1 MDRVMRKRS
10 DNVRGMTLIE
20 LLIVVAIVGILAAIA
35 GPAWNDQV
43 IKSRRADARNTLLA
57 AQIEQEQYR
66 ANNLTYATS
75 MSAMGMGSFDST
87 TRDYYRVEV
96 VSADATS
103 FLITATPNGNQAND
117 STCNVFAVRQTG
129 PEHSGYAA
137 LSCWQLDR
145 SI

>member
-1 MDRVMRKRS
+1 MALQDKHAA
-10 DNVRGMTLIE
+10 GMTLIE
-20 LLIVVAIVGILAAIA
+20 LMIVVAIVGILAMIA

-75 MSAMGMGSFDST
+75 MSALGMGSYDST
-87 TRDYYRVEV
+87 SRDYYRLEV

-103 FLITATPNGNQAND
+103 FLITATPNGNQTND

-129 PEHSGYAA
+129 PETTNYAGA
-137 LSCWQLDR
+137 SCW
-145 SI
+145 

>member
-10 DNVRGMTLIE
+10 DNVSGMTLIE

-43 IKSRRADARNTLLA
+43 TKSRRADARNTLLA

-75 MSAMGMGSFDST
+75 MSTMGMGSFDST
-87 TRDYYRVEV
+87 SRDYYRLEV

-137 LSCWQLDR
+137 LSCW
-145 SI
+145 

>member
-10 DNVRGMTLIE
+10 DNVSGMTLIE

-87 TRDYYRVEV
+87 SRDYYRLEV

-117 STCNVFAVRQTG
+117 STCNAFAVRQTG

-137 LSCWQLDR
+137 LSCW
-145 SI
+145 

>member
-87 TRDYYRVEV
+87 SRDYYRLEV

-117 STCNVFAVRQTG
+117 STCNVFAIRQTG

-137 LSCWQLDR
+137 LSCW
-145 SI
+145 

>member
-1 MDRVMRKRS
+1 MRKRS
-10 DNVRGMTLIE
+10 DNVSGMTLIE

-87 TRDYYRVEV
+87 SRDYYRLEV

-103 FLITATPNGNQAND
+103 FLITATPNANQAND

-137 LSCWQLDR
+137 LSCW
-145 SI
+145 

>member
-96 VSADATS
+96 VSADATG

-117 STCNVFAVRQTG
+117 STCNVFAVRQTV

-137 LSCWQLDR
+137 LSCW
-145 SI
+145 

>member
-10 DNVRGMTLIE
+10 DNVSGMTLIE
-20 LLIVVAIVGILAAIA
+20 LLIVVAIVGILAAVA

-87 TRDYYRVEV
+87 SRDYYRLEV

-117 STCNVFAVRQTG
+117 STCNAFAVRHTG

-137 LSCWQLDR
+137 LSCW
-145 SI
+145 

>member
-10 DNVRGMTLIE
+10 DNVSGMTLIE

-87 TRDYYRVEV
+87 SRDYYRVEV

-117 STCNVFAVRQTG
+117 STCNIFAVRQTG

-137 LSCWQLDR
+137 LSCW
-145 SI
+145 

>member
-10 DNVRGMTLIE
+10 DNMRGMTLIE

-96 VSADATS
+96 VSADATG

-137 LSCWQLDR
+137 LSCW
-145 SI
+145 

>member
-10 DNVRGMTLIE
+10 DNVSGMTLIE
-20 LLIVVAIVGILAAIA
+20 LLIVVAIVGILAAVA

-87 TRDYYRVEV
+87 SRDYYRLEV

-117 STCNVFAVRQTG
+117 STCNAFAVRQTG
-129 PEHSGYAA
+129 PEHSSYAA
-137 LSCWQLDR
+137 LSCW
-145 SI
+145 

>member
-10 DNVRGMTLIE
+10 DNVSGMTLTE
-20 LLIVVAIVGILAAIA
+20 LLIVVAIVGILAAVA

-87 TRDYYRVEV
+87 SRDYYRLEV

-117 STCNVFAVRQTG
+117 STCNVFAIRQTG

-137 LSCWQLDR
+137 LSCW
-145 SI
+145 

>member
-1 MDRVMRKRS
+1 MALQDKHAA
-10 DNVRGMTLIE
+10 GMTLIE
-20 LLIVVAIVGILAAIA
+20 LMIVVAIVGILAMIA

-66 ANNLTYATS
+66 ANNLTYAKS
-75 MSAMGMGSFDST
+75 MSAMGMGSYDST
-87 TRDYYRVEV
+87 SRDYYRLEV
-96 VSADATS
+96 VSADATD
-103 FLITATPNGNQAND
+103 FLITATPSGNQAND

-137 LSCWQLDR
+137 LSCW
-145 SI
+145 

>member
-10 DNVRGMTLIE
+10 DNVSGMTLIE
-20 LLIVVAIVGILAAIA
+20 LLIVVAIVGILAAVA

-87 TRDYYRVEV
+87 SRDYYRLEV

-117 STCNVFAVRQTG
+117 STCNAFAVRQTG

-137 LSCWQLDR
+137 LSCW
-145 SI
+145 

>member
-10 DNVRGMTLIE
+10 DNVSGMTLIE

-87 TRDYYRVEV
+87 SRDYYRLEV

-117 STCNVFAVRQTG
+117 STCNAFAVRQTG
-129 PEHSGYAA
+129 PEHSAYAA
-137 LSCWQLDR
+137 LSCW
-145 SI
+145 

>member
-10 DNVRGMTLIE
+10 DNVSGMTLIE

-35 GPAWNDQV
+35 GPTWNDQV

-87 TRDYYRVEV
+87 SRDYYRLEV
-96 VSADATS
+96 VSADATG
-103 FLITATPNGNQAND
+103 FLITATPNGNQTND

-137 LSCWQLDR
+137 LSCW
-145 SI
+145 

>member
-10 DNVRGMTLIE
+10 DNVSGMTLIE
-20 LLIVVAIVGILAAIA
+20 LLIVVAIVGILAAVA

-57 AQIEQEQYR
+57 TQIEQEQYR

-87 TRDYYRVEV
+87 SRDYYRLEV

-117 STCNVFAVRQTG
+117 STCNAFAVRQTG

-137 LSCWQLDR
+137 LSCW
-145 SI
+145 

>member
-10 DNVRGMTLIE
+10 DNVSGMTLIE
-20 LLIVVAIVGILAAIA
+20 LLIVVAIVGILAAVA

-87 TRDYYRVEV
+87 SRDYYHLEV
-96 VSADATS
+96 VSADTTS

-117 STCNVFAVRQTG
+117 STCNAFAVRQTG

-137 LSCWQLDR
+137 LSCW
-145 SI
+145 

>member
-1 MDRVMRKRS
+1 MRIRS
-10 DNVRGMTLIE
+10 DNVSGMTLIE

-87 TRDYYRVEV
+87 SRDYYRVEV
-96 VSADATS
+96 VSADTTG
-103 FLITATPNGNQAND
+103 FLITATPNGNQTND

-137 LSCWQLDR
+137 LSCW
-145 SI
+145 

>member
-1 MDRVMRKRS
+1 MDRVMRIRS
-10 DNVRGMTLIE
+10 DNVSGMTLIE

-96 VSADATS
+96 VSADATG

-137 LSCWQLDR
+137 LSCW
-145 SI
+145 

>member
-10 DNVRGMTLIE
+10 DHVRGMTLIE

-87 TRDYYRVEV
+87 LRDYYRVEV

-137 LSCWQLDR
+137 LSCW
-145 SI
+145 

>member
-10 DNVRGMTLIE
+10 DNVSGMTLIE

-87 TRDYYRVEV
+87 SRDYYRVEV
-96 VSADATS
+96 VSADATG

-137 LSCWQLDR
+137 LSCW
-145 SI
+145 

>member
-35 GPAWNDQV
+35 GPALNDQV

-96 VSADATS
+96 VSADATG

-137 LSCWQLDR
+137 LSCW
-145 SI
+145 

>member
-1 MDRVMRKRS
+1 MALQDKHAA
-10 DNVRGMTLIE
+10 GMTLIE
-20 LLIVVAIVGILAAIA
+20 LMIVVAIVGILAMIA

-75 MSAMGMGSFDST
+75 MSALGMGSYDST
-87 TRDYYRVEV
+87 SRDYYRLAV

-129 PEHSGYAA
+129 PETTNYAGD
-137 LSCWQLDR
+137 SCW
-145 SI
+145 

>member
-1 MDRVMRKRS
+1 MDRVMHKRS

-20 LLIVVAIVGILAAIA
+20 LLIVVAIVGILAVIA

-96 VSADATS
+96 VSADATG

-137 LSCWQLDR
+137 LSCW
-145 SI
+145 

>member
-43 IKSRRADARNTLLA
+43 IKSLRADARNTLLA
-57 AQIEQEQYR
+57 AKIEQEQYR

-75 MSAMGMGSFDST
+75 MSAMGMGSFD
-87 TRDYYRVEV
+87 
-96 VSADATS
+96 
-103 FLITATPNGNQAND
+103 
-117 STCNVFAVRQTG
+117 
-129 PEHSGYAA
+129 
-137 LSCWQLDR
+137 
-145 SI
+145 

>member
-137 LSCWQLDR
+137 LSCW
-145 SI
+145 

>member
-10 DNVRGMTLIE
+10 DNVSGMTLIE

-35 GPAWNDQV
+35 GPAWNHQV
-43 IKSRRADARNTLLA
+43 IKSLRADARNTLLA
-57 AQIEQEQYR
+57 AKIEQEQYR

-87 TRDYYRVEV
+87 SRDYYRVEV
-96 VSADATS
+96 VSADATG
-103 FLITATPNGNQAND
+103 FLITATPTGNQTND

-137 LSCWQLDR
+137 LSCW
-145 SI
+145 

>member
-10 DNVRGMTLIE
+10 DNVSGMTLIE
-20 LLIVVAIVGILAAIA
+20 LLIVVAIVGILAAVA

-43 IKSRRADARNTLLA
+43 IKSRRADARKTLLA

-87 TRDYYRVEV
+87 SRDYYRLEV
-96 VSADATS
+96 VSADTTS

-117 STCNVFAVRQTG
+117 STCNAFAVRQTG

-137 LSCWQLDR
+137 LDCW
-145 SI
+145 

>member
-10 DNVRGMTLIE
+10 DNMRGMTLIE
-20 LLIVVAIVGILAAIA
+20 LLIVVAIVGILAVIA

-66 ANNLTYATS
+66 SNNLTYATS
-75 MSAMGMGSFDST
+75 MRAMGMGSFDST

-96 VSADATS
+96 VSADATG
-103 FLITATPNGNQAND
+103 FLITATPNGNQTND

-137 LSCWQLDR
+137 LSCW
-145 SI
+145 